1 MSRLNVANFRHPDG
15 TADNITF
22 DSSTNATVAG
32 NLTASGNSTV
42 TGNLT
47 VNGTGNQS
55 IAGTLQFNSGYGSV
69 ATAFGVRAWID
80 FGGTAATI
88 GTGNGSGNM
97 DAVTDNGTG
106 DYTVNFTNDMPDND
120 YCPIITGTT
129 FSNGRM
135 SSVMIKEA
143 TTLAVGGF
151 TVTFKSKNNVSFNS
165 WDPYDPVDAC
175 IAVVR

>member
-32 NLTASGNSTV
+32 NLTASGN
-42 TGNLT
+42 LT

-69 ATAFGVRAWID
+69 ATAYGVRAWINFD
-80 FGGTAATI
+80 GTSSSI
-88 GTGNGSGNM
+88 GTGRANGNM

-106 DYTVNFTNDMPDND
+106 DYTLNFTNDMPDANYAFMGNCERD
-120 YCPIITGTT
+120 ATNYTADVWVGVRAA
-129 FSNGRM
+129 G
-135 SSVMIKEA
+135 SVDIYSVIMNNNSA
-143 TTLAVGGF
+143 PARYDLGAVF
-151 TVTFKSKNNVSFNS
+151 
-165 WDPYDPVDAC
+165 AA
-175 IAVVR
+175 IVR